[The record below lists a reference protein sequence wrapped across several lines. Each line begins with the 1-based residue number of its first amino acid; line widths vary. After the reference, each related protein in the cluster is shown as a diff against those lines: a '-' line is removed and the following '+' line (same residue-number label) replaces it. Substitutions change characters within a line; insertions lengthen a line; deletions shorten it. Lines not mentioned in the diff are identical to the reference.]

1 MEILKKVVSVID
13 DVRVKDMVIYDMRE
27 VTPLYDYAIIC
38 TASSSRQVVSTIEHL
53 KDGAITHKYE
63 LRNVEGASGGVW
75 VLVDLS
81 TVVVHIF
88 TQEERDRYGLDRL
101 FSSMPTIDPQQF
113 LTKQR
118 II

>member
-81 TVVVHIF
+81 TVVVHILHKKSEID
-88 TQEERDRYGLDRL
+88 TGLIGYFQVCQRL
-101 FSSMPTIDPQQF
+101 ILNNF
-113 LTKQR
+113 
-118 II
+118 